1 MKRKEIVKY
10 DNISNK
16 KIELL
21 DMSKLYVSNC

>member
-21 DMSKLYVSNC
+21 DLSKLYVSN